1 VAKVQIF
8 VNDIKSNC
16 MYEEIKGR
24 LHLKTA
30 RYRLVQDILPS
41 SVLTKNTQMKTMY
54 MELIFP
60 AVV

>member
-1 VAKVQIF
+1 
-8 VNDIKSNC
+8 
-16 MYEEIKGR
+16 MYEKIMGR

-30 RYRLVQDILPS
+30 RYHLVQDIVPS